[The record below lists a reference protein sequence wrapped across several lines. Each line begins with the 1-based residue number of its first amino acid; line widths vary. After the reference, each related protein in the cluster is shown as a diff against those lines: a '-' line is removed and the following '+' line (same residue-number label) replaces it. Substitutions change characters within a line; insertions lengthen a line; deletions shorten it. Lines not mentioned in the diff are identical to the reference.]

1 MLRKW
6 LFHLAKS
13 PLMGRLVGLG
23 FRYCGRLIP
32 VKRVC
37 MSRDVIAF
45 RHPQPC
51 YTGHL
56 ILSPR
61 RSIRSLL
68 HMADAP
74 LCRYLGAIRQTV
86 LAIRAVYPEYR
97 DSFTLVANGGRKQEV
112 QQVHFHMFT
121 GHDFVRPL
129 PPDASIPADHTGSTL
144 LMPHPVPDWE
154 LHYIIRPAPDGD
166 ASSYDAAVLQ
176 RLSTLAAEHGLT
188 QRGYSLVWRCDET
201 DANTALPILH
211 IVSGKRLH

>member
-6 LFHLAKS
+6 LFHLAKG

-61 RSIRSLL
+61 RPIRSLL

-74 LCRYLGAIRQTV
+74 LYRYLNAVHQTA
-86 LAIRAVYPEYR
+86 LAIRTAHPEYH

-121 GHDFVRPL
+121 GHEFVRPL
-129 PPDASIPADHTGSTL
+129 PPGASYGAFL
-144 LMPHPVPDWE
+144 LPHPEPDWE
-154 LHYIIRPAPDGD
+154 LHYILHPAPD
-166 ASSYDAAVLQ
+166 ASPETYFQEALQHLAALE
-176 RLSTLAAEHGLT
+176 AEHGLT
-188 QRGYSLVWRCDET
+188 QRGYSLVWRCDAA
-201 DANTALPILH
+201 DADAMLPVFH
-211 IVSGKRLH
+211 IIAGKRLH